1 MIVGRRYFVAPQ
13 ALGRRK
19 RGALRGDWTLC
30 KMVLGKEHDGSVR
43 NLRGF

>member
-1 MIVGRRYFVAPQ
+1 VKGA
-13 ALGRRK
+13 ALCGN
-19 RGALRGDWTLC
+19 WTLC